1 MICLGSFELFNKD
14 IDKAHYLLTQY
25 LDLSWFTNILVWMKD
40 ESKLRRH
47 QLSELIFAHLLVSK
61 REFFSSRS
69 VLLIYKFE
77 ERFAAFLALCLNLV

>member
-1 MICLGSFELFNKD
+1 
-14 IDKAHYLLTQY
+14 
-25 LDLSWFTNILVWMKD
+25 MKD

-61 REFFSSRS
+61 RKFFSSMS

-77 ERFAAFLALCLNLV
+77 EWFAAFLALCLNLV